1 MSANTQNESWV
12 LASRPGADGMCAD
25 NFRLE
30 QTDMPAALETGEVLL
45 RSTFLSVDPYMRG
58 RMDDLQGKK
67 SYFSAP
73 FALNESPA
81 GTMGAEVIGSES
93 DDFAIGDI
101 VTGFLPWQRYIKVD
115 GKAVSKK
122 DTSKIPLE
130 KYLSSVSYS
139 GLSVSALCLQTAKT
153 PKRFAAPF
161 RLVCC

>member
-1 MSANTQNESWV
+1 MNTGPFK
-12 LASRPGADGMCAD
+12 APT
-25 NFRLE
+25 F
-30 QTDMPAALETGEVLL
+30 
-45 RSTFLSVDPYMRG
+45 STFCCVNHLLPHSTVQSQRLPIFKLTIYSHCTAPLQNHSRYEEHG
-58 RMDDLQGKK
+58 HLGYDLQGKK

-130 KYLSSVSYS
+130 KILSSVSYS
-139 GLSVSALCLQTAKT
+139 GLSVSAF
-153 PKRFAAPF
+153 FACAWSCRYPGKDITKH
-161 RLVCC
+161 RHN